1 MLSEFKIKV
10 NHFNNWT
17 HHQYGWKGA
26 MSDLR
31 KQINSVHKDSVL
43 LEPCIEDTFITN
55 YYRNIDRIN
64 LYRNNEWIGFS
75 HHSLTDENIH
85 LRLNKIIQMKIFSEA
100 FQNLKGLFVLTNYQ
114 KKMLSSFPFFKN
126 IPISVI
132 RHPISFDFKKYN
144 LDSMNYTGKLLP
156 IPNGNLVSVDGHQ
169 RGYGVFS
176 KIKSKYKKI
185 LLSSSIDKMSESDS
199 KFLSRNRVWKI
210 TKRYNQDEYEDI
222 ITNNVHFV
230 ELKSPTAS
238 NYLLECISS
247 NSPIFVN
254 REPCI
259 EEYLGKDYPLFYY
272 DEDDVDFSKENILRG
287 VEYLKTRNFK
297 SLDVKTFGKRILRS
311 KVYQSIK

>member
-10 NHFNNWT
+10 NYFNNWD

-26 MSDLR
+26 ISDLK

-55 YYRNIDRIN
+55 YYKNIDRIK
-64 LYRNNEWIGFS
+64 LYRNNDWIGFS

-85 LRLNKIIQMKIFSEA
+85 LRLNKIIKMKIFLEA
-100 FQNLKGLFVLTNYQ
+100 FKNLKGLFVLTNCQ
-114 KKMLSSFPFFKN
+114 KNMLRSFSFFRN

-144 LDSMNYTGKLLP
+144 LDSLTYSSTLTP
-156 IPNGNLVSVDGHQ
+156 VPFGNLVSVDGHQ
-169 RGYGVFS
+169 REYNVFS
-176 KIKSKYKKI
+176 KIKTNYKKI
-185 LLSSSIDKMSESDS
+185 LLSSQKNKIS
-199 KFLSRNRVWKI
+199 KDDAKLLCRNRVWRI
-210 TKRYNQDEYEDI
+210 TKRYSPSEYEDI
-222 ITNNVHFV
+222 ITNNIHFV
-230 ELKSPTAS
+230 ELNSPTAS

-259 EEYLGKDYPLFYY
+259 EEYLGKDYPLFYN
-272 DEDDVDFSKENILRG
+272 DENDVDFSEKNIIDG
-287 VEYLKTRNFK
+287 IEYLKNTNFK
-297 SLDVKTFGKRILRS
+297 SLDIKTFGNRILRT
-311 KVYQSIK
+311 KVYKSI

>member
-55 YYRNIDRIN
+55 YYRNIDRIK

-100 FQNLKGLFVLTNYQ
+100 FKNLKGLFVLTNYQ
-114 KKMLSSFPFFKN
+114 KKMLSSFQFFKN

-144 LDSMNYTGKLLP
+144 LDSMNYSSQLAP
-156 IPNGNLVSVDGHQ
+156 IPSGNLVSVDGHQ
-169 RGYGVFS
+169 REYNVFS
-176 KIKSKYKKI
+176 KIRTNYKKI
-185 LLSSSIDKMSESDS
+185 LLSSLHNKISESDA
-199 KFLSRNRVWKI
+199 KLLSRNRVWRV
-210 TKRYNQDEYEDI
+210 TKRYSQSEYEEI

-230 ELKSPTAS
+230 ELNSPTAS

-259 EEYLGKDYPLFYY
+259 EEYLGKDYPLFYN
-272 DEDDVDFSKENILRG
+272 DENDVDFSEENILKG
-287 VEYLKTRNFK
+287 IKYLQHTNFK
-297 SLDVKTFGKRILRS
+297 SLDVKTFGKRILRT
-311 KVYQSIK
+311 KVYKSIK

>member
-1 MLSEFKIKV
+1 M
-10 NHFNNWT
+10 
-17 HHQYGWKGA
+17 
-26 MSDLR
+26 
-31 KQINSVHKDSVL
+31 
-43 LEPCIEDTFITN
+43 
-55 YYRNIDRIN
+55 
-64 LYRNNEWIGFS
+64 
-75 HHSLTDENIH
+75 
-85 LRLNKIIQMKIFSEA
+85 
-100 FQNLKGLFVLTNYQ
+100 
-114 KKMLSSFPFFKN
+114 
-126 IPISVI
+126 I

-144 LDSMNYTGKLLP
+144 LDSMNYTYKLLP

-169 RGYGVFS
+169 RDMESFLKLKVN
-176 KIKSKYKKI
+176 IKI

-199 KFLSRNRVWKI
+199 KFLSRNRVWRI

-272 DEDDVDFSKENILRG
+272 DENDVDFSKENILKG